1 LRSDSE
7 ADENRGRCRES
18 YAQGEIS
25 VGDNATFKSLT
36 AGHIVLQVDGVTR
49 CLARLL
55 AHLRE
60 QGHEA
65 VVLGPQSGMV
75 RVFDVVSNPP
85 V

>member
-1 LRSDSE
+1 MLLANDVVGRMQRISCPRREDAQISIRSWPIKF
-7 ADENRGRCRES
+7 A
-18 YAQGEIS
+18 I
-25 VGDNATFKSLT
+25 
-36 AGHIVLQVDGVTR
+36 LQVDGVTR

-75 RVFDVVSNPP
+75 RA
-85 V
+85 